1 MAAPATVFESLS
13 RSNARLEA
21 LRDLGQGISL
31 ARWTNARDR
40 VRYENTR
47 MHVLSLY
54 LENGYESLR
63 LDRGRIAGAPGAF
76 CLMPQGAQSD
86 WEIGGTFRFLH
97 LYLPDPVLRAFAAE
111 TLERDPAGLELP
123 DLTFVAAPGLARRL
137 ADLGRAAAPIATQT
151 ALAEVLHELLTAPG
165 LGALKPAPARGGL
178 APATLRRLRDHI
190 EANLDQPLSLGT
202 LAALAG
208 LSEFHFQR
216 AFRARMGRSP
226 QAYVEARRIA
236 RAEPLIATGMALA
249 EVAAACGFAHHSHLT
264 RVFRTHRGV
273 TPSAWRAATRL

>member
-1 MAAPATVFESLS
+1 MPAAATVFESLS
-13 RSNARLEA
+13 RSNARLISA
-21 LRDLGQGISL
+21 RDLGCGVGMAQW
-31 ARWTNARDR
+31 ANARDR

-54 LENGYESLR
+54 LENGQESLR

-76 CLMPQGAQSD
+76 CLMPQGAHSD
-86 WEIGGTFRFLH
+86 WEIGGDFRFLH

-111 TLERDPAGLELP
+111 TLGHDPAGIELP
-123 DLTFVAAPGLARRL
+123 ELTFVAAPGLARRM
-137 ADLGRAAAPIATQT
+137 ADLGRAEAPLAAQT
-151 ALAEVLHELLTAPG
+151 ALAEVMHELLTAPG
-165 LGALKPAPARGGL
+165 LGALKPALARGGL

-190 EANLDQPLSLGT
+190 EDNLDQPLSLAD

-216 AFRARMGRSP
+216 AFRARLGRSP
-226 QAYVEARRIA
+226 HSYVEARRIA
-236 RAEPLIATGMALA
+236 RAETLIAAGEPLA

-264 RVFRTHRGV
+264 RVFR
-273 TPSAWRAATRL
+273 RAHAGR